1 MYKGVV
7 FFLGGLFLALPLYAS
22 EIPSL
27 STDREKVNYSIGV
40 YLANMLKQQGV
51 DIDPALVLMGFG
63 DAIKDKELLLGED
76 EFNRSVKEYQRA
88 VRKARSGKSKH
99 NPSADNLKVGEK
111 FLTENKSKAGVVV
124 TKSGLQYRV
133 IKEGVGRTPVET
145 DTVEYNVREFLL
157 NKKEVASSIE
167 TGKPVLAKIKG
178 ELLPALQEVLLL
190 MKAGAKWELYVPAHL
205 AYGEEGRGH
214 EVPPNSALIYEVELL
229 AIK

>member
-1 MYKGVV
+1 MHKSAVI
-7 FFLGGLFLALPLYAS
+7 FLGCFLLAIPLYAS
-22 EIPSL
+22 EMPSL

-40 YLANMLKQQGV
+40 YMANMLKQQEV
-51 DIDPALVLMGFG
+51 DIDPALVLKGFSDVMNG
-63 DAIKDKELLLGED
+63 KELLLGED
-76 EFNRSVKEYQRA
+76 DLNKSVKAYQRA

-99 NPSADNLKVGEK
+99 NPSADNLKIGER
-111 FLTENKSKAGVVV
+111 FLAENKSKAGVVE

-133 IKEGVGRTPVET
+133 LKEGVGRTPLET
-145 DTVEYNVREFLL
+145 DTVEYKVREFLL
-157 NKKEVASSIE
+157 NKKEVSSSIG
-167 TGKPVLAKIKG
+167 TGKPDVAKIKG
-178 ELLPALQEVLLL
+178 EALPALQEALLL